1 MTEPAAWRLKASGGI
16 EYYEFSPVPGLFLVF
31 FTRRGGTSPAPY
43 DSLNLSNHVGDAPE
57 HVEANYRMVADE
69 LRLPSVL
76 TLRQTHS
83 DTVVRVRDPN
93 TRPGLAEGDA
103 LFTAMRGAGL
113 GVKVADCLPV
123 YVWNRALE
131 GIGIAHCGWRG
142 TVAGIAAKL
151 ARTMSRHLS
160 VPLPDLRFATGPCIC
175 PSCYEVGADVVD
187 GFRTAFA
194 GPERFFS
201 VSKAGGPGL
210 DIRAANR
217 QLLLELGLAEAPSL
231 ELCTA
236 ENLTRFY
243 SARRDSPTGRNLAVI
258 AVRH

>member
-16 EYYEFSPVPGLFLVF
+16 EYYEFSPVPGLAMAF
-31 FTRRGGTSPAPY
+31 FTRRGGKSAGPY
-43 DSLNLSNHVGDAPE
+43 DSLNFSYHVGDAAE
-57 HVEANYRMVADE
+57 CVDANYRLAAAA
-69 LRLPSVL
+69 LHLPPIF

-83 DTVVRVRDPN
+83 GTVVQLRDASA
-93 TRPGLAEGDA
+93 RPGLAEGDA
-103 LFTAMRGAGL
+103 LFTALRGAGL

-131 GIGIAHCGWRG
+131 GAGIAHCGWRG

-175 PSCYEVGADVVD
+175 PSCYEVGADVMD

-194 GPERFFS
+194 GPERFLS
-201 VSKAGGPGL
+201 VSKAGGPSL